1 MTNHT
6 LKGFLGDLVKDGITK
21 ITPLGCGSKDLSMS
35 WYGLRAS
42 TIQWTAEERT
52 IQISIP

>member
-21 ITPLGCGSKDLSMS
+21 ITLLGCGSKDLSMS